1 MAVLYRCHQC
11 SYEEW
16 READQE
22 IWLCLVCGWMLWS
35 VVAEEDAGAELT
47 MPVPADDAEDDDEG
61 VPG

>member
-35 VVAEEDAGAELT
+35 VVAEET
-47 MPVPADDAEDDDEG
+47 EDDEEG
-61 VPG
+61 GSG